1 MHNGC
6 VSGKA
11 FGVWCDEL
19 VALVEIRG
27 AVGLYGRDVS
37 VRAVSK
43 DGQMTMTS

>member
-19 VALVEIRG
+19 VALVERLG
-27 AVGLYGRDVS
+27 AVGVHGGDVS

-43 DGQMTMTS
+43 NGQMMMTS